1 MSNAG
6 GGLPRWLAHALVV
19 VGWLLTPLWAWG
31 ASFFGLWAG
40 AHVAV
45 RSTRPLT
52 MLAPAL
58 LGAALLGFSTLW
70 AWVRFMRRV
79 PHLLAHH
86 MAARPSA
93 ESPSD
98 AAL

>member
-1 MSNAG
+1 MRAAG

-40 AHVAV
+40 AHFGARLSRPVALV
-45 RSTRPLT
+45 
-52 MLAPAL
+52 APAV
-58 LGAALLGFSTLW
+58 LGAALLGFGTLW

-86 MAARPSA
+86 MAPRASTEHPPV
-93 ESPSD
+93 EGE
-98 AAL
+98 